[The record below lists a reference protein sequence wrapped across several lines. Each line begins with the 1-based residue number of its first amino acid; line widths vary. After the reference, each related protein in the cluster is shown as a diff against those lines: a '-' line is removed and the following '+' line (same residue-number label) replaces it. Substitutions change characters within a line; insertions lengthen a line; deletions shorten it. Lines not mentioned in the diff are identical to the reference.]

1 MVITPSSSI
10 SKISSFSSLLSPSF
24 VSSSVLFSSEMI
36 FILSP
41 EISFSFLILSIAF
54 FIPIPNSLLTDNISS
69 ISNDISQISYLGF
82 LLYLILST
90 NNVNSAKFS
99 SFISVLFLNCTAFNP
114 LNILTVSPVNN
125 SASIVFPYHS
135 QNSKK
140 LLFFDIPSGIGKHLW
155 HDPSLVLLSIPNS
168 QSKLCFIITL
178 VRVSSYHL
186 VLSESSCSLLDP
198 SVLYP
203 SDSLLRYSS

>member
-1 MVITPSSSI
+1 MTPSSS
-10 SKISSFSSLLSPSF
+10 FSSIYSFGLLLSPSF
-24 VSSSVLFSSEMI
+24 VSYS
-36 FILSP
+36 
-41 EISFSFLILSIAF
+41 F

-90 NNVNSAKFS
+90 NNVNSAEFS

-125 SASIVFPYHS
+125 SASIVFLYHS

-140 LLFFDIPSGIGKHLW
+140 SLLFDIPSGIGKHLW

-168 QSKLCFIITL
+168 QS
-178 VRVSSYHL
+178 
-186 VLSESSCSLLDP
+186 
-198 SVLYP
+198 
-203 SDSLLRYSS
+203 